1 VLLATLRDRHVV
13 PHGDE
18 GAWADV
24 MDRISEAAY
33 RGYRALIDDPSL
45 LPYFEQAT
53 PIDWIG
59 RLNIGSRPV
68 ARRATRLLRLD
79 DLRAI
84 PWVFAWMQS
93 RHVVPGWYP
102 IGQALAAV
110 GDTADGGWDLLA
122 CMYRQWPPFRTL
134 VDNVQMAMAK
144 ADMSIAADYAGL
156 VGDRAVREHIY
167 GLIRDEFVRS
177 EAAILR
183 LTGRAR
189 LLDTAPPL
197 RDSIDRRNPYVDPL
211 SYIQVHQLRQ
221 LRRQNLPSDE
231 RAARAHILAL
241 TVRGIAAGVRNTG

>member
-1 VLLATLRDRHVV
+1 
-13 PHGDE
+13 
-18 GAWADV
+18 
-24 MDRISEAAY
+24 
-33 RGYRALIDDPSL
+33 
-45 LPYFEQAT
+45 
-53 PIDWIG
+53 
-59 RLNIGSRPV
+59 
-68 ARRATRLLRLD
+68 
-79 DLRAI
+79 
-84 PWVFAWMQS
+84 
-93 RHVVPGWYP
+93 
-102 IGQALAAV
+102 
-110 GDTADGGWDLLA
+110 
-122 CMYRQWPPFRTL
+122 MYRQWPPFRSL

-221 LRRQNLPSDE
+221 LRRQTLASDE